1 MATRSR
7 QTWKLD
13 AQGQYARQIGW
24 KQNAQGQRVQHK
36 FRLGAD
42 LPEAKRRDLR
52 LRELWERTEATA
64 GRAAPLWDDSTL
76 EIARQITRGPF
87 RFFWHP

>member
-24 KQNAQGQRVQHK
+24 KQNPKASESSTNSAWGPICRKPPREQ
-36 FRLGAD
+36 
-42 LPEAKRRDLR
+42 R
-52 LRELWERTEATA
+52 LRELWERS
-64 GRAAPLWDDSTL
+64 RPLQNAERPL
-76 EIARQITRGPF
+76 G
-87 RFFWHP
+87 